1 MQDDPYAILGVPK
14 TASAEEI
21 KKAYRKLARTSH
33 PDINPDD
40 PAAEARFLKISAAY
54 DLLKDPETRRRFDA
68 GEIDASGQEKPE
80 RNFYRDHAGSR
91 DGFSYRTT
99 RDFDDFRDPADIFAE
114 MFRQRSRGSSNG
126 AGPGGGGRFAMPGQD
141 LRYTMDVTFME
152 AAKGATRQI
161 KLPEGGTLDVRIP
174 QGLADGQTLR
184 LKGKGGPGSGAA
196 PSGDAYITVTVRPHH
211 VFRREDN
218 DIVMTLPIT
227 IDEAILGGKVKTPTL
242 DGAVNLTIPAG
253 ATTGQTLRLKG
264 KGIEPKGKPRGDQRV
279 ELKIV
284 APPQVDDE
292 LKSFMENWRGAHG
305 YDPRKGMM

>member
-1 MQDDPYAILGVPK
+1 MQDDPYAILGVQK

-40 PAAEARFLKISAAY
+40 PGAKSRFVKISAAY

-80 RNFYRDHAGSR
+80 RNFYRDHAASR

-99 RDFDDFRDPADIFAE
+99 RGFEDFDDPADIFAE
-114 MFRQRSRGSSNG
+114 MFRQRSRGSSANG
-126 AGPGGGGRFAMPGQD
+126 GSRFAMPGQD
-141 LRYTMDVTFME
+141 LRYSMDVSFMD

-161 KLPEGGTLDVRIP
+161 TLPEGGTLDVRIP
-174 QGLADGQTLR
+174 AGLADGQTLR
-184 LKGKGGPGSGAA
+184 LKGKGGPGSGGA

-218 DIVMTLPIT
+218 DVVMTLPIT

-264 KGIEPKGKPRGDQRV
+264 KGIERKGKPRGDQRV

-292 LKSFMENWRGAHG
+292 LKSFRDNRRGSHA
-305 YDPRKGMM
+305 YNPRKGMM

>member
-1 MQDDPYAILGVPK
+1 MQDDPYAILGVQK

-40 PAAEARFLKISAAY
+40 PAAEARFVKISAAY

-68 GEIDASGQEKPE
+68 GEIDASGQEKRD
-80 RNFYRDHAGSR
+80 RNFYRDHAGNR
-91 DGFSYRTT
+91 EGFSYRTT
-99 RDFDDFRDPADIFAE
+99 RDFEDFGDPADIFAE

-126 AGPGGGGRFAMPGQD
+126 AGSSRFAMPGQD
-141 LRYTMDVTFME
+141 MRYTMDVTFLE
-152 AAKGATRQI
+152 AARGATRKI
-161 KLPEGGTLDVRIP
+161 TLPEGGTLDVRIP

-184 LKGKGGPGSGAA
+184 LKGKGGPGSGGA

-292 LKSFMENWRGAHG
+292 LKSFMENWRGSHG

>member
-1 MQDDPYAILGVPK
+1 MQDDPYAILGVQK

-40 PAAEARFLKISAAY
+40 PEAKARFVKISAAY
-54 DLLKDPETRRRFDA
+54 DLLKDPEARRRFDA
-68 GEIDASGQEKPE
+68 GEIDATGQEKPD
-80 RNFYRDHAGSR
+80 RHFYRDHAGGR

-99 RDFDDFRDPADIFAE
+99 RGFEDFDDPADIFAE
-114 MFRQRSRGSSNG
+114 MFRQRSRPGAGAGGGSS
-126 AGPGGGGRFAMPGQD
+126 RFAMPGQD
-141 LRYTMDVTFME
+141 LRYAMDVTFME
-152 AAKGATRQI
+152 AAKGATRQVT
-161 KLPEGGTLDVRIP
+161 LPEGGTLDVRIP
-174 QGLADGQTLR
+174 AGLADGQTLR
-184 LKGKGGPGSGAA
+184 LKGKGGPGTGGA
-196 PSGDAYITVTVRPHH
+196 PSGDAYITVSVRPHH

-227 IDEAILGGKVKTPTL
+227 IDEAVLGGKVKTPTL

-264 KGIEPKGKPRGDQRV
+264 KGIEAKGKPRGDQRV

-284 APPQVDDE
+284 APPKVDDE
-292 LKSFMENWRGAHG
+292 LKSFMETWRGAHA